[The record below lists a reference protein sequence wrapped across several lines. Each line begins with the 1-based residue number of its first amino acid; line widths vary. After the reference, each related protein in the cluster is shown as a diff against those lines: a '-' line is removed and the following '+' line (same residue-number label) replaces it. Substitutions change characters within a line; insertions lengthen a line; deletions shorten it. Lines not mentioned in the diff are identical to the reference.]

1 MSSWI
6 DFTRPITTTQLDSSN
21 SLLASGNYLVLDAT
35 ADALVFATGT
45 PRTIHLLS
53 HENIESLDEYGLS
66 SILKLRS
73 PVHSLL
79 LEDQESCQSKSS
91 NADHFASQL
100 WFSGHWRTIKTVIR
114 DGRIL
119 DYDELP

>member
-53 HENIESLDEYGLS
+53 HENIESLDGYCLS
-66 SILKLRS
+66 STLRLRS
-73 PVHSLL
+73 PVHALL
-79 LEDQESCQSKSS
+79 LENKESCQLKTS
-91 NADHFASQL
+91 NADDFASHP
-100 WFSGHWRTIKTVIR
+100 WFSGHWRPLKPVIR
-114 DGRIL
+114 DGRLL